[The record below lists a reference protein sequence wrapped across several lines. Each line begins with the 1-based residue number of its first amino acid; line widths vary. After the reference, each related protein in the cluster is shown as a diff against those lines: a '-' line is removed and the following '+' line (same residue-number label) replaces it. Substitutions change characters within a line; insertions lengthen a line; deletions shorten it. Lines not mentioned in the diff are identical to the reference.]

1 MNLSAIV
8 AVIVIIGTGRTQ
20 PSPTAASNTTDKE
33 QLIQIERELAV
44 AWPKGDR
51 ETIDRI
57 LALDWS
63 VTNAF
68 GQVQTRQQVMH
79 DAFQSG
85 TLKVRSARVDEI
97 EVRLFGNTAVITG
110 HSVSEGLYAGKPF
123 SANLRFTDV
132 FVKRMQRWQAVASHA
147 SAIQQ

>member
-1 MNLSAIV
+1 MNLSAII
-8 AVIVIIGTGRTQ
+8 AVMVIIGMGRIQ
-20 PSPTAASNTTDKE
+20 LNATAASNATDKE
-33 QLIQIERELAV
+33 QLIQIERDLAV
-44 AWPKGDR
+44 AWPKGDK

-57 LALDWS
+57 LAPDWS
-63 VTNAF
+63 VTNAL
-68 GQVQTRQQVMH
+68 GQVQTREQVMR
-79 DAFQSG
+79 DGFQSG